1 MIYVCFNKVLSS
13 DGNDAFAGK
22 DFIMPPKY
30 MIIANQLRAEIQ
42 AGVYRHNQMLP
53 TEREIMERFSVSRQ
67 TVRQALSILV
77 QDGIIVKRQG
87 SGSHIQS
94 PHAAKK
100 ARSIAVV
107 TTYIDDYIFPDILR
121 DVEATLARHNYAT
134 YISSTENMVGREREV
149 LQDVLSRQV
158 DGLLIEGTKTAL
170 PNPNMDLYRRIQE
183 QGIPIVFIHGAPMAM
198 KNAILVADDNQG
210 GGYQL
215 TRYLIEKG
223 HRKIGGIFKSDDVQG
238 QLRYYG
244 YTCALRDAG
253 IPLPDGCTL
262 WYSTELRDL
271 MLLGDETMLTFYIDC
286 LLKGC
291 TAVVCYNDEV
301 ASRLVSI
308 MHKKGLRVPEDMA
321 VASFDNSHFSELSPV
336 RITSL
341 AHGSKKMGRTAAERL
356 IALMEGRNTV
366 GESVPWVLVEKDS
379 T

>member
-1 MIYVCFNKVLSS
+1 
-13 DGNDAFAGK
+13 
-22 DFIMPPKY
+22 MPPKY
-30 MIIANQLRAEIQ
+30 MVIASQLHAEIQ
-42 AGVYRHNQMLP
+42 AGHYRHNQMLP

-67 TVRQALSILV
+67 TVRQALNVLV
-77 QDGIIVKRQG
+77 QDGIIKKRQG
-87 SGSHIQS
+87 SGSHIMS
-94 PHAAKK
+94 SRGTKK
-100 ARSIAVV
+100 AKSVAIV

-121 DVEATLARHNYAT
+121 DVESVLARHNYAT

-149 LQDVLSRQV
+149 LLDVLNRQV
-158 DGLLIEGTKTAL
+158 DGLLIEGTKTSL
-170 PNPNMDLYRRIQE
+170 PNPNMDLYQRIQE
-183 QGIPIVFIHGAPMAM
+183 QGIPIVFIHGCPQ
-198 KNAILVADDNQG
+198 AIENPVLVADDNQG

-223 HRKIGGIFKSDDVQG
+223 HRKIGGIFKSDDIQG

-244 YTCALRDAG
+244 YTCAMRDSN

-301 ASRLVSI
+301 AYRLVSI
-308 MHKKGLRVPEDMA
+308 MQKKGLRVPEDMA
-321 VASFDNSHFSELSPV
+321 VASFDNSHFSELSSV

-341 AHGSKKMGRTAAERL
+341 AHGSKKLGRTAAERL
-356 IALMEGRNTV
+356 IELMNGRNAE
-366 GESVPWVLVEKDS
+366 GESVPWVLVEKES